1 MNLLSKLLENCY
13 KVQSKLK
20 QSTTLSQAVRQRNY
34 KQLQAPFAQILRQ
47 MILLFGGA
55 GPSSDPNLIINEVL
69 SKNLIKLSEKSI
81 STMIGLLNGEL
92 KEDNEEFNRFL
103 KELHTIKYKLR
114 QDKNTATSMNDGLLN
129 QNNEKTIESLK

>member
-1 MNLLSKLLENCY
+1 
-13 KVQSKLK
+13 
-20 QSTTLSQAVRQRNY
+20 
-34 KQLQAPFAQILRQ
+34 

-114 QDKNTATSMNDGLLN
+114 
-129 QNNEKTIESLK
+129 